1 MRISAVP
8 AQAVARM
15 ADPHRMRG
23 AAAPGHAPFAGLS
36 PALPGAIADRLAG
49 LMAQDPGLAEAV
61 NAQLPAARL
70 DSARDLA
77 AYGSLVPG
85 PTIDIRS

>member
-1 MRISAVP
+1 MRISTVP
-8 AQAVARM
+8 AQAVAQM
-15 ADPHRMRG
+15 ADPRRMRTAG
-23 AAAPGHAPFAGLS
+23 APGHAPFAGLS

-49 LMAQDPGLAEAV
+49 LMGQDPGLAEAV
-61 NAQLPAARL
+61 SARLPAARL

-77 AYGSLVPG
+77 AYGAPVPA

>member
-8 AQAVARM
+8 AEAM
-15 ADPHRMRG
+15 AQLGDPRRAGH
-23 AAAPGHAPFAGLS
+23 AAASRPLPFAGLS
-36 PALPGAIADRLAG
+36 PALPGAIADRLAV

-61 NAQLPAARL
+61 SARLPAARL

-77 AYGSLVPG
+77 TYGPPAPG